1 METKKKCKFGSVTRR
16 TYNKR
21 AKEFAERS
29 TAAWKALTAFA
40 DKHGPKGRDAKRRY
54 MDELTAVV
62 DGYVNLNCAMRDW
75 CQDRGVDAAEFFC
88 DVENIGFTSLPASDE
103 A

>member
-1 METKKKCKFGSVTRR
+1 MKTVKKCKFGSVTRR

-29 TAAWKALTAFA
+29 MAAWEALTAFA
-40 DKHGPKGRDAKRRY
+40 NKYGPKGRDAKYRY

-62 DGYVNLNCAMRDW
+62 DEYINLNCAMRDW
-75 CQDRGVDAAEFFC
+75 CQERGIDAVEFFC
-88 DVENIGFTSLPASDE
+88 DVENTGFTSLPTAE
-103 A
+103 G

>member
-1 METKKKCKFGSVTRR
+1 MEAKKKCKFGGVSRR

-21 AKEFAERS
+21 AEDFAKRS
-29 TAAWKALTAFA
+29 TAAWKALTEFA
-40 DKHGPKGRDAKRRY
+40 DKYGPKGRGAKNRY

-62 DGYVNLNCAMRDW
+62 DEYINLNCAMRDW
-75 CQDRGVDAAEFFC
+75 CQDRGVDMAEFFC
-88 DVENIGFTSLPASDE
+88 DVENVGFAMLPATDK